1 MTLKTS
7 LVIGGDTS
15 GATKA
20 VDDLTAAVNRS
31 GQAAKVAAAPVA
43 ELDAAIEGAS
53 ASARDQSSAANM
65 ANAAIAA
72 AGRTSRDASNASRQL
87 AQANDNAGRQ
97 FRGMTDEANRNAFAV
112 RNLGQQFGDMAVM
125 IQGGIDPGRAF
136 ATQAGQIGY
145 AMSDMSGKMGA
156 VGRFLVGPWGIALT
170 IAAGSLAP
178 LITKTLEQGDAAKKQ
193 ADALNEAA
201 SAADSY
207 GTAQTL
213 LGRVIDLTTGKLKTQ
228 NATLIQT
235 IKLQA
240 QANIIA
246 AQAEQRK
253 AKENVRGLTDPT
265 VGETFSDLGKTA
277 ASPNPA
283 LTFVDTAIR
292 RGQQLGPLKK
302 TVEDYV
308 NLTSIAGASQSALD
322 KGLESTLRRIDGLAK
337 AGRLAGRDA
346 IEAKKS
352 VLALATTI
360 NDQRANKLVID
371 AIDGKGVDPLL
382 VPYKKPGK
390 PKKPKSTAAR
400 DEFGRDAADKIAGI
414 VAQFDDAPPVLDKTN
429 AKIREL
435 NDLIDDLARRKPPGF
450 GDLIRQAE
458 AAKTV
463 VREGLI
469 REVGK
474 AFEQPKTL
482 AEKAKVA
489 IGQLDAAI
497 ASLNAE
503 KPANFEQLIAD
514 ARTTQ
519 DVIRDGLQKP
529 YTDFIRQQQEGLA
542 VQKLILAGRIG
553 EAEALRS
560 IQQLQQQMGPLSQAQ
575 KDAVLATNE
584 ALRAQ
589 ARAIDDVRAR
599 NAKYTE
605 ALGSIGRI
613 VDDATQDFV
622 RGDLGQFIKNP
633 GRLLDAF
640 QTLNGRA
647 LFDKLFGGLFQDL
660 QDEINGTSVVK
671 DASDRMAAAVDAVT
685 ASTSRTT
692 AAIDALGQSAA
703 AAARSVPG
711 GAVGGFVGSAG
722 SAAPAAANDNGD
734 IIVTG
739 KRLRGYSKD
748 PTAFFADALGRVGTS
763 VAKAFTNPD
772 TAARVGGAIGKYA
785 GIGLQGAATG
795 SIVAGVGK
803 AIGIKLN
810 STGSQIGG
818 AIGSFLPIPG
828 GSIIGSVVGGLIGN
842 LFGKKAAYGTAT
854 LSGND
859 QSNVSLGG
867 NKANAKS
874 GANSLAGAVQEGLAQ
889 IVQQLGGTLGSY
901 NVSIGTYD
909 GKYRVSTSG
918 QTGSLDFGKKNK
930 QKATLHDFGDD
941 QAGAIAFAIAD
952 AIADGAIQGLSARM
966 QQAIH
971 SSTDINK
978 ALNEA
983 LKVQKLELDLGGV
996 QAQLNKAFR
1005 DFEDQARERL
1015 RIATTYGFDVVA
1027 VEKKNAEDR
1036 AALAQQLAAQQV
1048 GSLQKLVDEITRG
1061 SLFEGT
1067 AMERIAKLNEA
1078 IAKAKADL
1086 DAGKDGAAD
1095 TLADLYQQRLAAS
1108 KQAYGTTSAYAAD
1121 RAATL
1126 DAARAAIAQANA
1138 RITSAQ
1144 SGGSD
1149 PALATTNQALAAA
1162 NVTLDEMADQNAR
1175 MVAALETNNA
1185 LMAQLVKGGAASAR
1199 LLNLDQ
1205 LAQV

>member
-1 MTLKTS
+1 MTRAGPPSQALTRALGS
-7 LVIGGDTS
+7 LGS
-15 GATKA
+15 
-20 VDDLTAAVNRS
+20 S
-31 GQAAKVAAAPVA
+31 QEEVART
-43 ELDAAIEGAS
+43 
-53 ASARDQSSAANM
+53 ARDQSAA
-65 ANAAIAA
+65 AAAADAAIASA
-72 AGRTSRDASNASRQL
+72 ARTARDASNVSRQY
-87 AQANDNAGRQ
+87 AQANDNAARQ
-97 FRGMTDEANRNAFAV
+97 LRTMTGDAERNAFAV

-170 IAAGSLAP
+170 IAAGFLAP
-178 LITKTLEQGDAAKKQ
+178 MVSKMLDASNAAEKQ
-193 ADALNEAA
+193 AEALA
-201 SAADSY
+201 SATAAADTY
-207 GTAQTL
+207 GSAQSQ
-213 LGRVIDLTTGKLKTQ
+213 LGKIIELTTGKLKTQ
-228 NATLIQT
+228 NLELIQS
-235 IKLQA
+235 IRLQA
-240 QANIIA
+240 QADMRSA
-246 AQAEQRK
+246 KEAQAK
-253 AKENVRGLTDPT
+253 AGGALRSITDPT
-265 VGETFSDLGKTA
+265 VGETFSDFAKTA
-277 ASPNPA
+277 ASQNPA
-283 LTFVDTAIR
+283 ITFMDTAIR

-302 TVEDYV
+302 TLEDYIA
-308 NLTSIAGASQSALD
+308 LTNIAGVSQANLD
-322 KGLESTLRRIDGLAK
+322 RGFMATLRSIDGLAR
-337 AGRLAGRDA
+337 AGKLAGRDA
-346 IEAKKS
+346 IDAKAA
-352 VLALATTI
+352 VVALGTTL
-360 NDQRANKLVID
+360 NKQRAAQMTID
-371 AIDGKGVDPLL
+371 AIDGKGIAPEL
-382 VPYKKPGK
+382 VPFQRTKKD
-390 PKKPKSTAAR
+390 KKPKSTAAR

-414 VAQFDDAPPVLDKTN
+414 VSQFDETPAVLDKTN
-429 AKIREL
+429 AKVREL
-435 NDLIDDLARRKPPGF
+435 DDLIDDLGRRKPLGF
-450 GDLIRQAE
+450 GALIEQAE

-482 AEKAKVA
+482 ADRAKVA

-497 ASLNAE
+497 ADLSAR
-503 KPANFEQLIAD
+503 KPAGFEQLIAD

-519 DVIRDGLQKP
+519 DVIRNGLQKP
-529 YTDFIRQQQEGLA
+529 YADFIRQQQDGLA
-542 VQKLILAGRIG
+542 VQKLILAGRVG
-553 EAEALRS
+553 EAEALRTV
-560 IQQLQQQMGPLSQAQ
+560 QQLQQQMGPLTQAQ
-575 KDAVLATNE
+575 KDAVLATTE
-584 ALRAQ
+584 AMRAQ
-589 ARAIDDVRAR
+589 ARAIDDMHARA
-599 NAKYTE
+599 AKYTE
-605 ALGSIGRI
+605 AVSGISTI
-613 VDDATQDFV
+613 VQDATQQFV
-622 RGDLGQFIKNP
+622 RGDLGQLIKNP

-647 LFDKLFGGLFQDL
+647 LFDKLFSGVFQDL

-722 SAAPAAANDNGD
+722 SSAPAAANDNGD

-748 PTAFFADALGRVGTS
+748 PTAFFTDALGRVGTS

-772 TAARVGGAIGKYA
+772 TAARVGGAIGKFA

-818 AIGSFLPIPG
+818 ALGSFLPIPG

-1048 GSLQKLVDEITRG
+1048 GSLQNLVDEMTRG

-1067 AMERIAKLNEA
+1067 AKDRLEA
-1078 IAKAKADL
+1078 INKSIAKAKADF
-1086 DAGKDGAAD
+1086 DAGKEGAAD
-1095 TLADLYQQRLAAS
+1095 TYAALLQQKLAAS
-1108 KQAYGTTSAYAAD
+1108 KETYGTTSAYAAD

-1126 DAARAAIAQANA
+1126 NAAQAAIAQANA
-1138 RITSAQ
+1138 RIVAGQ
-1144 SGGSD
+1144 NGGSD
-1149 PALATTNQALAAA
+1149 PALATTNAGIAET
-1162 NVTLDEMADQNAR
+1162 NRTLDENNDQNAQIITALR
-1175 MVAALETNNA
+1175 EQNELLAKAVKGNGGNSTFFDLAALSR
-1185 LMAQLVKGGAASAR
+1185 V
-1199 LLNLDQ
+1199 
-1205 LAQV
+1205 